1 MDKKLLERFTKKNC
15 KRQIRQSLE
24 LEKQLKDK
32 VINYMPNPAD
42 FNKLS
47 NVVEKKVKKTTY
59 DELQWW
65 YDE

>member
-1 MDKKLLERFTKKNC
+1 MDKKLLECFTKKNC

-24 LEKQLKDK
+24 LKEQLKDK
-32 VINYMPNPAD
+32 VIMPNPAD
-42 FNKLS
+42 FSKLS
-47 NVVEKKVKKTTY
+47 NVVEKKVVKKTIY

>member
-1 MDKKLLERFTKKNC
+1 MEKKLLECFTKKNC

-24 LEKQLKDK
+24 LKEQLKDK
-32 VINYMPNPAD
+32 VIMPNPAD
-42 FNKLS
+42 FSKLS
-47 NVVEKKVKKTTY
+47 NVVEKKVIKKTIY

>member
-1 MDKKLLERFTKKNC
+1 MEKKLLECFTKKNC

-24 LEKQLKDK
+24 LKEQLKDK
-32 VINYMPNPAD
+32 VIMPNPAD
-42 FNKLS
+42 FSKLS
-47 NVVEKKVKKTTY
+47 NVVEKKVVKKTIY

>member
-1 MDKKLLERFTKKNC
+1 MEKKLLECFTKKNC

-24 LEKQLKDK
+24 LKEQLKDK
-32 VINYMPNPAD
+32 VIMPNPAD
-42 FNKLS
+42 LSKLS
-47 NVVEKKVKKTTY
+47 NVVEKKVVKKTIY

>member
-24 LEKQLKDK
+24 LKEQLKDK
-32 VINYMPNPAD
+32 VIMPNPAD
-42 FNKLS
+42 FSKLS
-47 NVVEKKVKKTTY
+47 NVVEKKVVKKTIY

>member
-1 MDKKLLERFTKKNC
+1 MEKKLLECFAKKNC

-24 LEKQLKDK
+24 LKEQLKDK
-32 VINYMPNPAD
+32 VIMPNPAD
-42 FNKLS
+42 FSKLS
-47 NVVEKKVKKTTY
+47 NVVEKKVVKKTIY

>member
-1 MDKKLLERFTKKNC
+1 MVKKLLECFTKKNC

-24 LEKQLKDK
+24 LKEQLKDK
-32 VINYMPNPAD
+32 VIMPNPAD
-42 FNKLS
+42 FSKLS
-47 NVVEKKVKKTTY
+47 NVVEKKVVKKTIY

>member
-1 MDKKLLERFTKKNC
+1 MEKKLLECFTKKNC

-24 LEKQLKDK
+24 LKEQLKDK
-32 VINYMPNPAD
+32 VIMPNPVD
-42 FNKLS
+42 FSKLS
-47 NVVEKKVKKTTY
+47 NVVEKKVVKKTIY

>member
-1 MDKKLLERFTKKNC
+1 MEKKLLECFTKKNC

-24 LEKQLKDK
+24 LKEQLKDK
-32 VINYMPNPAD
+32 VIMPNPAD
-42 FNKLS
+42 FSKLS
-47 NVVEKKVKKTTY
+47 NIVEKKVVKKTIY